1 MKDFLLVVFFF
12 AIVASVL
19 LGIWWEAFPFWKVI
33 GTMVVFA
40 ILYNIFKPT
49 KK

>member
-1 MKDFLLVVFFF
+1 MKNLVFVSIFF
-12 AIVASVL
+12 AVVVSIF

-33 GTMVVFA
+33 GTIVVLT
-40 ILYNIFKPT
+40 ILFNIFK